1 MKLTAVTAAERL
13 KAWFPSLEYELR
25 KGGPRLGRPL
35 LYVEGQDILPEHF
48 YLTDR
53 PVKEPEHA
61 GSCCFLFCG
70 EASELPWKSDW
81 IRVQQGEL
89 AAVFNALQ
97 TVFDELE
104 T

>member
-48 YLTDR
+48 SNVLR
-53 PVKEPEHA
+53 RKVEP
-61 GSCCFLFCG
+61 L
-70 EASELPWKSDW
+70 
-81 IRVQQGEL
+81 
-89 AAVFNALQ
+89 
-97 TVFDELE
+97 
-104 T
+104 